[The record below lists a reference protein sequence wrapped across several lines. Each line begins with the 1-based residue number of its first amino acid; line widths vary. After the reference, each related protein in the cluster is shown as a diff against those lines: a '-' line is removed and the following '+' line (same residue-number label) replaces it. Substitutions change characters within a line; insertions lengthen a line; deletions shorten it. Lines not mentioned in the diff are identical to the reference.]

1 MLKDIVYSVVRN
13 KCAKCHQGDIF
24 IYKNAYNL
32 KKFDKMYESCS
43 HCGTKYEKEPGF
55 FYGAMYVSYAL
66 MSALFISSFVIDNL
80 WIHSQ
85 TWQYMTFIVLAMILS
100 VPLTYRLARLIW
112 INFFTKFEQDSAVAQ
127 KTNN

>member
-32 KKFDKMYESCS
+32 KKFDKMHESCS
-43 HCGTKYEKEPGF
+43 HCGMKYEKEPGF

-112 INFFTKFEQDSAVAQ
+112 INFFTKFDQESAAVQ
-127 KTNN
+127 KTKN